1 MKWVKDEF
9 YIKKKD
15 EFLNHTSI
23 CKKRRYIYTEISK
36 N

>member
-15 EFLNHTSI
+15 EFLNNASM
-23 CKKRRYIYTEISK
+23 RRKCFYIYTKTSK